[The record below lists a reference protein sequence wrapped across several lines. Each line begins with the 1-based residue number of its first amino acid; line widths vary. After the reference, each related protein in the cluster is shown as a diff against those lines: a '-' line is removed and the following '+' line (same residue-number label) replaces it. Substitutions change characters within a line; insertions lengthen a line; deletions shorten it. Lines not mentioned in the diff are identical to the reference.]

1 MCYWYVSIE
10 PFAEVYLLLII
21 RINSELGF
29 SFLYVFHFFMHF
41 LLSFPVETPQDSS
54 LNSTCV
60 KRKRKI
66 HKTTQTRWT
75 TIKRIGLR
83 PSQKEN
89 STEAPNIG
97 VCLEQAVQ
105 EHLRTRNIVTRLV
118 KQSIQGKEDVHLS

>member
-75 TIKRIGLR
+75 TIKRIRLR
-83 PSQKEN
+83 PSQKRIQQKLLILVFVL
-89 STEAPNIG
+89 NI
-97 VCLEQAVQ
+97 AVQ

-118 KQSIQGKEDVHLS
+118 KQSVRGKEDVHLS